1 MGFVE
6 TEIASTVVPHMKA
19 LISAYISWGSFN
31 NHVDMNRG
39 GGGLTN
45 VHYVHLD
52 IGKRCQKCPN
62 LSTQGGEGVKNGQNL
77 VHVVI
82 E

>member
-1 MGFVE
+1 MDR
-6 TEIASTVVPHMKA
+6 I
-19 LISAYISWGSFN
+19 
-31 NHVDMNRG
+31 RG

-45 VHYVHLD
+45 VHDDHVD
-52 IGKRCQKCPN
+52 IGKRRQKCPN
-62 LSTQGGEGVKNGQNL
+62 LSTQGGEGVKNGHIL